1 MGAFTMSKSE
11 REAFLADLHVG
22 VLSVADG
29 TRGPLT
35 VPVWYIYEPGGD
47 LWFSTGRESEK
58 ARLLRGVSRASLV
71 AQTET
76 APYQYVMVEGPVS
89 FEAVDYDRHLWPL
102 ASRYLGEKGGQDY
115 IRSTGGPGQV
125 NTSVLVRITPERWR
139 TVDYGKR

>member
-29 TRGPLT
+29 ARGPLS

-47 LWFSTGRESEK
+47 VWFSTGRESEK

-76 APYQYVMVEGPVS
+76 APYQYVMVEGLVS
-89 FEAVDYDRHLWPL
+89 FGPADYEQHLRPM
-102 ASRYLGEKGGQDY
+102 AHRYLGEKGGEAY
-115 IRSTGGPGQV
+115 LRSTGSEAGVAG
-125 NTSVLVRITPERWR
+125 SLIVRITPDRWR

>member
-1 MGAFTMSKSE
+1 MSKSE

-29 TRGPLT
+29 ARGPLS

-47 LWFSTGRESEK
+47 VWFSTGRESEK

-76 APYQYVMVEGPVS
+76 APYQYVMVEGLVS
-89 FEAVDYDRHLWPL
+89 FGPADYEQHLRPM
-102 ASRYLGEKGGQDY
+102 AHRYLGEKGGEAY
-115 IRSTGGPGQV
+115 LRSTGSEAGVAG
-125 NTSVLVRITPERWR
+125 SLIVRITPDRWR

>member
-29 TRGPLT
+29 TRGPLA

-47 LWFSTGRESEK
+47 VWFSTGQNSEK

-89 FEAVDYDRHLWPL
+89 FEAVHYDRHLWPL

-115 IRSTGGPGQV
+115 IRSTGGPDQV
-125 NTSVLVRITPERWR
+125 KTSVLVRITPERWR

>member
-1 MGAFTMSKSE
+1 MSAFTMSKSE

-47 LWFSTGRESEK
+47 VWFSTGRESEK

-76 APYQYVMVEGPVS
+76 APYQYVMVECLVS
-89 FEAVDYDRHLWPL
+89 FGPADYEQHLRPM
-102 ASRYLGEKGGQDY
+102 AHRYLGEKGGEAY
-115 IRSTGGPGQV
+115 LRSTGSEAGVAG
-125 NTSVLVRITPERWR
+125 SLIVRITPDRWR

>member
-29 TRGPLT
+29 VRGPLT

-47 LWFSTGRESEK
+47 VWFSTGRESEK
-58 ARLLRGVSRASLV
+58 ARLLRGVSHASLV

-76 APYQYVMVEGPVS
+76 APYKYVMVEGLVS
-89 FEAVDYDRHLWPL
+89 FGPAHYEQQLRPMAH
-102 ASRYLGEKGGQDY
+102 RYLGEEGGEAY
-115 IRSTGGPGQV
+115 LRSIGSEAGV
-125 NTSVLVRITPERWR
+125 NGSLIVRITPERWR